1 MGLASRAFV
10 SERGE
15 EVDAWDPRIVEM
27 YLGVRTMGT
36 ASLASAGGATAR
48 LAVAANAAEA
58 ANRPPTVATERWDET
73 GASETAAA
81 EKPATPRLGRG
92 RVASATRGAPG
103 RGRAERRGRGGRA
116 ASDGEREAHGFARGG
131 NAGEW

>member
-15 EVDAWDPRIVEM
+15 EVDAWDPRVVEM

-48 LAVAANAAEA
+48 LAVAANAAET

-81 EKPATPRLGRG
+81 EKPATPRLEDRG
-92 RVASATRGAPG
+92 GSPPRRGARRARTRGATRPRRP
-103 RGRAERRGRGGRA
+103 RGERR
-116 ASDGEREAHGFARGG
+116 
-131 NAGEW
+131 